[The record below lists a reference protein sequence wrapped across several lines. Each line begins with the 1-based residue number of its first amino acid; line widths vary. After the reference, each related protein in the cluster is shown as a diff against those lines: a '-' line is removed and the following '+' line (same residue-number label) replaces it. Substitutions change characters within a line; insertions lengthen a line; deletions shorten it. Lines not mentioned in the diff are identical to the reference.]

1 LKTLV
6 REMTD
11 PSQRANHIAQE
22 NQAKNEIAYKKWLE
36 SHTPAQIRDANNA
49 RNQLR
54 AQAKAEGTKKT
65 YQHLKDDRLVKQP
78 LNAYG
83 FFLKDRVA
91 SGDMRGMR
99 ITEIGQLVGKEW
111 RALPAA
117 EKKVCVLKQ
126 R

>member
-1 LKTLV
+1 MKDLV

-11 PSQRANHIAQE
+11 LSQRANRIAHE
-22 NQAKNEIAYKKWLE
+22 NQTKNEIAYKKWLE

-54 AQAKAEGTKKT
+54 AQAKAEGIKRT
-65 YQHLKDDRLVKQP
+65 YQHIKDDRLVKQP

-91 SGDMRGMR
+91 SGDMTGMR

-111 RALPAA
+111 KALSAA
-117 EKKVCVLKQ
+117 DKKVCA
-126 R
+126 